1 MFANSFKYE
10 MDYKLILLVI
20 VLLFIGA
27 NLMCSCCRYPIFDYI
42 MGKTGSPIKEG
53 MNKKESGTPGSVQA
67 VTAANKDITEIM
79 SKNQPTPPILNPPTK
94 QGFVGI
100 RTGIDTVLNAV
111 TGEKKSEGFL
121 GANVFQHGLNVLTGG
136 GDGGNH
142 GGSGPAPRDQ
152 KIAVNT
158 TEGMATMGSD
168 INEVQNGDVSGMWL
182 TKANSYASDFGY
194 GGMNNTG
201 TSYTADEPLKNGQ
214 MVMFAK
220 NKSKPECCPAPYST
234 STGCICM
241 TSEQINYLN
250 TRGGNRTSDSGV

>member
-67 VTAANKDITEIM
+67 VKEANKDIAEIM
-79 SKNQPTPPILNPPTK
+79 SKNQPVPAILNPPTK
-94 QGFVGI
+94 EGFLGI
-100 RTGIDTVLNAV
+100 GTGIDTVLNTI
-111 TGEKKSEGFL
+111 TGEKKKSEGFL
-121 GANVFQHGLNVLTGG
+121 DTGVFKKGLDVLTGG
-136 GDGGNH
+136 GDGGS
-142 GGSGPAPRDQ
+142 SGPAPRPE

-168 INEVQNGDVSGMWL
+168 INEVQNGDVSGMWV
-182 TKANSYASDFGY
+182 TKATSYASDFGY

>member
-1 MFANSFKYE
+1 

-53 MNKKESGTPGSVQA
+53 MNKKESGSPGSVQA
-67 VTAANKDITEIM
+67 VTAANKDIAEIM
-79 SKNQPTPPILNPPTK
+79 SKNQPVPAILNPPTT
-94 QGFVGI
+94 QGFSDMG
-100 RTGIDTVLNAV
+100 GL
-111 TGEKKSEGFL
+111 
-121 GANVFQHGLNVLTGG
+121 FQSGLNVVTGG
-136 GDGGNH
+136 GKKKQTDSFGGLFEKGLNVITGAT
-142 GGSGPAPRDQ
+142 GGGPAPRDE
-152 KIAVNT
+152 KIPVNT

-168 INEVQNGDVSGMWL
+168 INEVQNGDVSGMWV
-182 TKANSYASDFGY
+182 TKATSYASDFGY

-201 TSYTADEPLKNGQ
+201 TSYSADEPLKNGQ

>member
-1 MFANSFKYE
+1 

-42 MGKTGSPIKEG
+42 MGKTGSPVKEG
-53 MNKKESGTPGSVQA
+53 MAKKDSGTPGSVQA
-67 VTAANKDITEIM
+67 VEAANKDITEIM

-111 TGEKKSEGFL
+111 TGEKKPEGFL

-168 INEVQNGDVSGMWL
+168 INDVQNGDVSGMWL

>member
-1 MFANSFKYE
+1 

-42 MGKTGSPIKEG
+42 MGKTGSPVKEG
-53 MNKKESGTPGSVQA
+53 MAKKDSGTPGSVQA
-67 VTAANKDITEIM
+67 VEAANKDITEIM

-111 TGEKKSEGFL
+111 TGEKKPEGFL

>member
-1 MFANSFKYE
+1 ME
-10 MDYKLILLVI
+10 YKLILLVI

-42 MGKTGSPIKEG
+42 MGNTGSPIKEG

-67 VTAANKDITEIM
+67 VTQANKDIAEIM
-79 SKNQPTPPILNPPTK
+79 SKNQPTPPILNPPTT
-94 QGFVGI
+94 QGFSDMG
-100 RTGIDTVLNAV
+100 GLFESGLNAV
-111 TGEKKSEGFL
+111 TGGGKKKQTDSFGDMGL
-121 GANVFQHGLNVLTGG
+121 LKNGLNVLSEAIGG
-136 GDGGNH
+136 
-142 GGSGPAPRDQ
+142 GPAPRDEN
-152 KIAVNT
+152 IPVNT

-168 INEVQNGDVSGMWL
+168 INEVQNGDVSGMWV
-182 TKANSYASDFGY
+182 TKANTYASEFGY
-194 GGMNNTG
+194 GAINNTG
-201 TSYTADEPLKNGQ
+201 SSYSADEPLKNGE

-241 TSEQINYLN
+241 TSEQINSLN

>member
-1 MFANSFKYE
+1 

-42 MGKTGSPIKEG
+42 MGKTGSPVKEG
-53 MNKKESGTPGSVQA
+53 MSKKDSGSPGSVQA
-67 VTAANKDITEIM
+67 VTEANKDIAEIM

-94 QGFVGI
+94 QGFVGMMGLQN
-100 RTGIDTVLNAV
+100 GINTVLNAV
-111 TGEKKSEGFL
+111 TGEKKPEGFL
-121 GANVFQHGLNVLTGG
+121 GGNVFNHGLNVLTGG
-136 GDGGNH
+136 GGGNI

-152 KIAVNT
+152 KIPVNT

-201 TSYTADEPLKNGQ
+201 TSYSADEPLKNGQ
-214 MVMFAK
+214 LVMFAK